1 MGDFLD
7 IGDAVP
13 APLPVPVDPPGDEA
27 KQWTAFRADGSDPG
41 PDAALDLP
49 EKPPWRTFAAD
60 RPADATG
67 RWVAPM
73 ASDVVRRV
81 NAALWLRRPLL
92 VEGKPGLGKTSLAQA
107 VARELGLGPVL
118 RWNINSRSTVTEGL
132 YSYDAIG
139 RLHDHNLRRRLWGR
153 SPDIGRYLTL
163 GPLGTALLPRKRPR
177 VLLVDEFDKAD
188 ADLSDDLLTQ
198 FEEGWFSVPELVRVK
213 RAQPRVR
220 VATADEDGEALI
232 AGGRVACDE
241 FPLMILTSNG
251 DRDFSPALLRR
262 CIRVTL
268 KPPNPEELKAIV
280 ESWLPRRLD
289 NEVLRR
295 FEKLRQT
302 GHLATDQL
310 LNALYLRLNDV
321 QARNWTTDQLSQAV
335 FDVLGPAD

>member
-1 MGDFLD
+1 MNDFLD
-7 IGDAVP
+7 EGGAEPRPRTDAQ
-13 APLPVPVDPPGDEA
+13 
-27 KQWTAFRADGSDPG
+27 QWTAFRADGSEAA
-41 PDAALDLP
+41 PDAALHLP
-49 EKPPWRTFAAD
+49 EKPPWRAFAD
-60 RPADATG
+60 ERPEQATG

-92 VEGKPGLGKTSLAQA
+92 VDGKPGLGKTSLAEA

-118 RWNINSRSTVTEGL
+118 RWNINSRSTLTEGL

-153 SPDIGRYLTL
+153 SPDIGRYVTL
-163 GPLGTALLPRKRPR
+163 GPLGTALLRRDRPR
-177 VLLVDEFDKAD
+177 VLLLDEFDKAD
-188 ADLSDDLLTQ
+188 ADLPDDLLTQ
-198 FEEGWFSVPELVRVK
+198 FEEGRFSIPELVRVK
-213 RAQPRVR
+213 RVQPKVR
-220 VATADEDGEALI
+220 VATADDDGEALI
-232 AGGRVACDE
+232 VDGRVECAE

-251 DRDFSPALLRR
+251 EREFSPAFLRR
-262 CIRVTL
+262 CVRVTL
-268 KPPNPEELKAIV
+268 KPPTPAELKDIV

-289 NEVLRR
+289 NEVLER
-295 FEKLRQT
+295 FERLRQD

-335 FDVLGPAD
+335 FDALGPAD